1 MEVWESNTYEG
12 YPALAKMYAGMPY
25 VWECGE
31 DKQMRGCQHLEA
43 VSLPCPYYC
52 LCKIKADCL
61 KA

>member
-25 VWECGE
+25 VGECGE

-43 VSLPCPYYC
+43 VS
-52 LCKIKADCL
+52 
-61 KA
+61 